1 MILKNYTF
9 SVVVTAVL
17 TACSGG
23 GGAIVVNDGIAATDS
38 VSLQR
43 IDTLTLHIGNR
54 IRSIPT
60 CSQLLDDSISAKY
73 IILDEQKL
81 NIFDLDAD
89 SLIEVVDVHKCGG
102 LQNYSGFYCAPD
114 GKKYLYN
121 YGSKIFFELDTAGVV
136 SKTYQI
142 PENLLKKVSPE
153 PIDGSRIIV
162 ENGTAIL
169 SGLPMSGKSRF
180 YKEDPVSVMIDLQA
194 GTIIPGASF
203 SDEYSK
209 AFFGGLYFNTIY
221 QCKGDNKKIVYS
233 FPASNYIYRYDT
245 DLHMIDSLYMGSRY
259 TKEIMPEN
267 SNPINIL
274 RDKDARL
281 KYYLDENSYSVIAF
295 DEYNGLYYRIANHPR
310 KVDRGENY
318 RHPFSIIVMDT
329 EGNLISETPVVEDYY
344 NIVTCN
350 CHIYRGGLLLQLIS
364 EDEDEMK
371 FVYYKLTPQP

>member
-1 MILKNYTF
+1 MIMEVRFFLNLIQQELF
-9 SVVVTAVL
+9 
-17 TACSGG
+17 
-23 GGAIVVNDGIAATDS
+23 
-38 VSLQR
+38 
-43 IDTLTLHIGNR
+43 
-54 IRSIPT
+54 
-60 CSQLLDDSISAKY
+60 
-73 IILDEQKL
+73 QKL
-81 NIFDLDAD
+81 AKFP
-89 SLIEVVDVHKCGG
+89 K
-102 LQNYSGFYCAPD
+102 
-114 GKKYLYN
+114 
-121 YGSKIFFELDTAGVV
+121 
-136 SKTYQI
+136 
-142 PENLLKKVSPE
+142 NLLKKVSPE

-245 DLHMIDSLYMGSRY
+245 DLRMIDSLYMGSRY
-259 TKEIMPEN
+259 TKEIKPEN

-295 DEYNGLYYRIANHPR
+295 DEYNGLYYRIADHPR

-318 RHPFSIIVMDT
+318 RHPFSIIVMDS
-329 EGNLISETPVVEDYY
+329 EGKLISETPVVEDYY

-350 CHIYRGGLLLQLIS
+350 CHVYRGGLLLQLIS
-364 EDEDEMK
+364 EYEDEMK